1 MQIRSGKKEDV
12 PALMRLI
19 KELAVFENA
28 GDEVEIGE
36 GDLLHDGFGQDSL
49 FSFLLA
55 ENNEGECMGIAL
67 YYNRYSTWKG
77 KSLYLEDLVVSEQF
91 RRKGVGKALF
101 DELLKI
107 AKLAGVRRFHWQVL
121 DWNESAI
128 EFYKKYEVEMED
140 DWLNC
145 SMRLK

>member
-1 MQIRSGKKEDV
+1 MQIRSGKREDV
-12 PALMRLI
+12 PALLRLI
-19 KELAVFENA
+19 KALAVFEKA

-36 GDLLHDGFGQDSL
+36 EELLRDGFGKHPQ

-55 ENNEGECMGIAL
+55 ENEAGECLGIAL
-67 YYNRYSTWKG
+67 YYYRYSTWKG
-77 KSLYLEDLVVSEQF
+77 RSLYLEDLVVDERF

-107 AKLAGVRRFHWQVL
+107 AKLKGVRRFHWQVL

-145 SMRLK
+145 SMRLQ